1 MSRDIYDK
9 GMAARRS
16 VLGDAYVDNALKN
29 ADELT
34 KPFQDLATEYCWG
47 VVWANDD
54 LPRKTRSLINV
65 GMLVALGR
73 TNELEIHMRAA
84 RRNGCTMEE
93 IRAVLMQ
100 TAIYVGVPAANDG
113 FKVAR
118 KVLAEPM

>member
-1 MSRDIYDK
+1 MSQETYDK

-29 ADELT
+29 VDELT
-34 KPFQDLATEYCWG
+34 QPFQELATEYCWG

-54 LPRKTRSLINV
+54 LPRKTRSLMNIV
-65 GMLVALGR
+65 MLVALNR
-73 TNELEIHMRAA
+73 TNELEVHMRGA
-84 RRNGCTMEE
+84 RRNGCTLAE
-93 IRAVLMQ
+93 IRAALMQ

-118 KVLAEPM
+118 KVLAEPL

>member
-1 MSRDIYDK
+1 MRNETYEK

-29 ADELT
+29 ADALT
-34 KPFQDLATEYCWG
+34 QPFQDLATEYCWG
-47 VVWANDD
+47 TIWANED
-54 LPRKTRSLINV
+54 LPRKTRSLINI

-73 TNELEIHMRAA
+73 SNELEIHMRAA

-113 FKVAR
+113 FKIAR
-118 KVLAEPM
+118 KVLAEPL

>member
-1 MSRDIYDK
+1 MSQETYDK

-16 VLGDAYVDNALKN
+16 VLGDAYVDNAVKN

-47 VVWANDD
+47 LVWADET
-54 LPRKTRSLINV
+54 LPRKTRSLMNIA
-65 GMLVALGR
+65 MLVALNR

-84 RRNGCTMEE
+84 RRNGCSLQE
-93 IRAVLMQ
+93 IRAALMQ

>member
-1 MSRDIYDK
+1 MRNATYEM

-29 ADELT
+29 ADALT
-34 KPFQDLATEYCWG
+34 QPFQDLATEYCWG
-47 VVWANDD
+47 TIWANED
-54 LPRKTRSLINV
+54 LPRKTRSLINI

-73 TNELEIHMRAA
+73 SNELEIHMRAA

-113 FKVAR
+113 FKIAR
-118 KVLAEPM
+118 KVLAEPL